1 MVQLLNTLLLLVVAV
16 EDPTEVV
23 EEVVVDI
30 ALLSLEIPLVVEQ
43 VRKVYFQ
50 YQLHQVLIQ

>member
-1 MVQLLNTLLLLVVAV
+1 VILLSTLLLLVVEE

-23 EEVVVDI
+23 EEVAEDI

-43 VRKVYFQ
+43 VQKVYFQ

>member
-1 MVQLLNTLLLLVVAV
+1 MVQLLNTLLLLVVV
-16 EDPTEVV
+16 EVDPTEVV

-50 YQLHQVLIQ
+50 YQLPQVLIQ

>member
-1 MVQLLNTLLLLVVAV
+1 LPVVEE

-23 EEVVVDI
+23 EEVAEDI

-43 VRKVYFQ
+43 VQKVYFQ